1 MTESKE
7 PITAV
12 KNSADL
18 NQLEEQYKEQIKD
31 LEQKALDWE
40 NAFIAEKRA
49 KNEMEDNY
57 KVRLKTTEQERDEW
71 KNQAHQNNKIYQS
84 QEKVKKET
92 DFLTEFT
99 RLQQKKGIIKE

>member
-1 MTESKE
+1 MTDEQIK
-7 PITAV
+7 ITAV
-12 KNSADL
+12 KNSQDL
-18 NQLEEQYKEQIKD
+18 NDLEERYKEQIKK
-31 LEQKALDWE
+31 LEQQALDWE

-99 RLQQKKGIIKE
+99 RLQQKKGIINE